1 MGLGAVFAWAS
12 PDVTHA
18 TAQTVA
24 NGLHVTFAVALVL
37 IILASRFAW
46 RRHSAVNGPQNTR

>member
-1 MGLGAVFAWAS
+1 
-12 PDVTHA
+12 
-18 TAQTVA
+18 VA
-24 NGLHVTFAVALVL
+24 NGLLVTFAVALVL